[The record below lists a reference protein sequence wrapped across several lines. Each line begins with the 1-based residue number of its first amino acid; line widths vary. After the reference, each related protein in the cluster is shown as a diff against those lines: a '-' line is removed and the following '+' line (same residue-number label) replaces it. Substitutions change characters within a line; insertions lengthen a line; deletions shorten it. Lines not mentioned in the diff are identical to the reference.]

1 MPARFFAP
9 AVKAG
14 PSGAALNRLVDAVGR
29 SRGAPFFARYGLG
42 DLAELRRL
50 SQHRWWLDGNLSSSV
65 ERLLAGG
72 VAGIGHRGQFDTDC
86 LATLQV
92 AILLAVALDAH
103 LGDVERLIERKVV
116 RLGPVRPGVPTAV
129 AEASTRGIGIGEM
142 VAAAMIGEPRFPV
155 RALQRPAYR
164 WAAKLTTSSCRLG
177 IRIPVLQDCL
187 TAQITREDISIE
199 GVDRARK
206 ARIWEL
212 MSGRGENAG
221 QLYAAMEKFTAS
233 WLRSVVP
240 GEGWFSRWR

>member
-1 MPARFFAP
+1 
-9 AVKAG
+9 
-14 PSGAALNRLVDAVGR
+14 
-29 SRGAPFFARYGLG
+29 
-42 DLAELRRL
+42 
-50 SQHRWWLDGNLSSSV
+50 
-65 ERLLAGG
+65 

-129 AEASTRGIGIGEM
+129 AEASTRGIGIGRLA
-142 VAAAMIGEPRFPV
+142 AAAMIGEPRFPV

-164 WAAKLTTSSCRLG
+164 WAAKLTTLPVG
-177 IRIPVLQDCL
+177 DPIPVLQDCL

-199 GVDRARK
+199 GVDRAAK